1 MQKYKESI
9 YIYSLQNIYLKYV
22 LQHFGLIQR
31 ITTYSHLLEQGNL
44 KKQRC
49 IILQTSESRVNCE
62 YNRG

>member
-1 MQKYKESI
+1 M
-9 YIYSLQNIYLKYV
+9 
-22 LQHFGLIQR
+22 FR
-31 ITTYSHLLEQGNL
+31 ICITTLWINTACTTYSHLIEQGNL